1 MAKNKHNR
9 IHADQNG
16 NSERDFFKWQQN
28 IGTGVDE
35 HGRSEVD

>member
-16 NSERDFFKWQQN
+16 NSERTFLKWQQGT
-28 IGTGVDE
+28 IGG
-35 HGRSEVD
+35 SENGK